1 MLKIQPRV
9 FLMAIELNKGNKLN
23 LSKKEPSLKKV
34 MIGLGW
40 EVLPGNNMDLDAS
53 VFMIGENG
61 KIPADEYF
69 VFYNNL
75 QSPDGSLKHTG
86 DNRTGIGDD
95 DDEMILAN
103 LPAVNPIIKELI
115 VVVSIHDA
123 EVRKHHFGLL
133 KNAYIRLVDVENS
146 REVVRFRLDENN
158 TSFTEIEFGRLKR
171 EEDGWHFIATGIG
184 TAIGLQGYVD
194 KYV

>member
-1 MLKIQPRV
+1 MS
-9 FLMAIELNKGNKLN
+9 IELSKGSKLN
-23 LSKKEPSLKKV
+23 LSKKEPTLKKV

-40 EVLPGNNMDLDAS
+40 ELMSNAIDLDAS

-61 KIPADEYF
+61 KLPADEYF

-75 QSPDGSLKHTG
+75 QSPDGAVKHTG

-103 LPAVNPIIKELI
+103 LPLINPIVKELVI
-115 VVVSIHDA
+115 VVSIHEA
-123 EVRKHHFGLL
+123 QARRHHFGLL
-133 KNAYIRLVDVENS
+133 KNAYIRLVDVETS
-146 REVVRFRLDENN
+146 REVVRFRLDESN
-158 TSFTEIEFGRLKR
+158 SQFTEVEFGRLKR
-171 EEDGWHFIATGIG
+171 EEDGWQFIATGVG
-184 TAIGLQGYVD
+184 TNIGLQGYVD